1 MPPFSRR
8 LGWFWHLPAVLLL
21 WCGGCRLSEGG
32 STWPLQRYL
41 HAAWWQRGKP
51 PALATVIA
59 QPPGRADGRAWS
71 GYGQAL
77 LSAAHQARDP
87 EARGRLLSLSDRA
100 TWRAVRLSPAMAS
113 TWARLS
119 LIALNRDDRA
129 LAVKALRLSLAL
141 APNGINLAWPRAK
154 IGLFLWSDLD
164 DAARRGIA
172 NDIRRLS
179 RQPPTV
185 DLPYPVAALRRF
197 AGDIG
202 RGALMET
209 LLGNAVAHAD

>member
-1 MPPFSRR
+1 MPPFSHR
-8 LGWFWHLPAVLLL
+8 LAWFWLLPAVLLL
-21 WCGGCRLSEGG
+21 WCGGCRLSEGV

-41 HAAWWQRGKP
+41 HAAWWQRGQP

-59 QPPGRADGRAWS
+59 QPPGRQDGRAWS

-77 LSAAHQARDP
+77 LSAAHRAGDS
-87 EARGRLLSLSDRA
+87 EARRLLLSSADSA
-100 TWRAVRLSPAMAS
+100 TRRAVRLSPAMAT

-129 LAVKALRLSLAL
+129 LAAKALRLSLTF

-154 IGLFLWSDLD
+154 IGLYLWSDLD

-209 LLGNAVAHAD
+209 LIGNAVAHAD